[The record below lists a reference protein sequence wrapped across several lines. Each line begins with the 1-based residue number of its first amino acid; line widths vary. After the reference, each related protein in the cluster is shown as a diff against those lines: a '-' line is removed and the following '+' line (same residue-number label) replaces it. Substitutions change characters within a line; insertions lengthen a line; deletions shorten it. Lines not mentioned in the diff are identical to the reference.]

1 MFLTMH
7 PAMSMM
13 GSVSFTM
20 QDDVRSF
27 PWERRWEGDYRS
39 STSCSYMYMY
49 SRTFTSLGVVLLT
62 KFTVEWLVKKAPPML
77 NVRTIVS
84 TNSSHRPDDSTN
96 TTK

>member
-1 MFLTMH
+1 
-7 PAMSMM
+7 MSMM

-49 SRTFTSLGVVLLT
+49 SRTFTSLGVVPSLQSSQSSG
-62 KFTVEWLVKKAPPML
+62 WSKKLPL
-77 NVRTIVS
+77 C
-84 TNSSHRPDDSTN
+84 
-96 TTK
+96 